1 MIFLCDRPTK
11 VAMFGWIFTYA
22 VLVVLSVAALHYL
35 SVPWLPLR
43 LLVALLPVV
52 PLFGILNLGMHKFR
66 EADELQKKI
75 TAEGI
80 TFGFGVTTIVTL
92 SYGFLQA
99 NDLAPD
105 VSFTWV
111 WPILGAGWIVGQLLA
126 RRRYQ

>member
-1 MIFLCDRPTK
+1 MLFLCDRPTK
-11 VAMFGWIFTYA
+11 IAMFGWLFAYA
-22 VLVVLSVAALHYL
+22 ALVVISVAVLHYL
-35 SVPWLPLR
+35 TLPWRALHVLI
-43 LLVALLPVV
+43 ALLPVV
-52 PLFGILNLGMHKFR
+52 PLFGILNLGLRKFR

-80 TFGFGVTTIVTL
+80 MFGFGVTTIVTL
-92 SYGFLQA
+92 SYGFLQL

-111 WPILGAGWIVGQLLA
+111 WPILGASWFAGQLLA

>member
-1 MIFLCDRPTK
+1 LT
-11 VAMFGWIFTYA
+11 
-22 VLVVLSVAALHYL
+22 
-35 SVPWLPLR
+35 
-43 LLVALLPVV
+43 PVI
-52 PLFGILNLGMHKFR
+52 PLFGILNLGMRKFR

-80 TFGFGVTTIVTL
+80 VFGFGVTTIFTL
-92 SYGFLQA
+92 SFGFLQV

-111 WPILGAGWIVGQLLA
+111 WPILGGSWIVGQLLA

>member
-1 MIFLCDRPTK
+1 
-11 VAMFGWIFTYA
+11 MFGWIFAYA
-22 VLVVLSVAALHYL
+22 ALVVLGVAALHYL
-35 SVPWLPLR
+35 PFAWPPLR
-43 LLVALLPVV
+43 VLISLLPVI
-52 PLFGILNLGMHKFR
+52 PLFGILNLGMRKFR

-80 TFGFGVTTIVTL
+80 MFGFGVATIVTL
-92 SYGFLQA
+92 SYGFLQI
-99 NDLAPD
+99 NDLAPE